1 MKRLTTKEE
10 AYAVAR
16 AAGMSQKEA
25 YLHAGYTWKGRPDG
39 EKLEASKL
47 EMRPHVAARLQ
58 ELRDA
63 YATKVVE
70 ASRGAPPAEPARAY
84 GVKEAMDELDEAAM
98 LAKEKGNPQALA
110 KVVEVRMKL
119 YGLGVSDAKNPKD
132 KEEVPPEEL
141 EAMLATLQAMKEK
154 NAKPGTTH

>member
-1 MKRLTTKEE
+1 MTPKEE
-10 AYAVAR
+10 SFAVAL
-16 AAGMSQKEA
+16 ASGQPLGDA
-25 YLHAGYTWKGRPDG
+25 YMANYNWKGSRRAM
-39 EKLEASKL
+39 LVEADKVRD
-47 EMRPHVAARLQ
+47 RPHVAARVK

-70 ASRGAPPAEPARAY
+70 ASRGLPAAEPARAF
-84 GVKEAMDELDEAAM
+84 GVKEAMDELDEAAA
-98 LAKEKGNPQALA
+98 LAKEKGNPGALA

-141 EAMLATLQAMKEK
+141 EAMLATLQAMKA
-154 NAKPGTTH
+154 NHAKPGTTH

>member
-1 MKRLTTKEE
+1 M
-10 AYAVAR
+10 ANYN
-16 AAGMSQKEA
+16 
-25 YLHAGYTWKGRPDG
+25 WKGSRRAM
-39 EKLEASKL
+39 LVEADKVRD
-47 EMRPHVAARLQ
+47 RPHVAARVK

-70 ASRGAPPAEPARAY
+70 ASRGLPAAEPARAF
-84 GVKEAMDELDEAAM
+84 GVKEAMDELDEAAA
-98 LAKEKGNPQALA
+98 LAKEKGNPGALA

-141 EAMLATLQAMKEK
+141 EAMLATLQAMKA
-154 NAKPGTTH
+154 NHAKPGTTH

>member
-1 MKRLTTKEE
+1 MTPKEE
-10 AYAVAR
+10 SFAVAL
-16 AAGMSQKEA
+16 ASGQNIEDA
-25 YLHAGYTWKGRPDG
+25 YLGAYSWKGTRRAMQS
-39 EKLEASKL
+39 EASKVAN
-47 EMRPHVAARLQ
+47 RPHVLARIQ

-70 ASRGAPPAEPARAY
+70 ASRGMPAAEPARAF
-84 GVKEAMDELDEAAM
+84 GVKEAMEELDEAAN
-98 LAKEKGNPQALA
+98 LAKLKENPGALA

-141 EAMLATLQAMKEK
+141 EAMLATLQAMKAMK
-154 NAKPGTTH
+154 DPHAKPGTTH